1 MAGLPHPVALDA
13 AQMTNPDRNAAIWF
27 APDGYDPKAKGI
39 NGRRVAGESFLRGFF
54 RNADVAEFVCLSHG
68 QTDAGV
74 FAEFARREGVT
85 KPLRGVK
92 LEGQGA
98 IAPLGTVSFPSPNYA
113 AECWR
118 RAPLGGTALS
128 ICGIT
133 HTTAT
138 KAVMQGMVDL
148 RMSPQ
153 MPWDAV
159 ICTSAAVKD
168 SMDVQMALTDA
179 FIQHRFGK
187 GAVPPRPMFPVIPLG
202 VTVADF
208 TPDPAAGR
216 ALRDQLGIE
225 ADDTVAALIARLTP
239 HEKFDPLPLFIAM
252 QQAQRVLRATGLGG
266 RLHLVLCGIFR
277 DDYGRRVFDQ
287 GARAL
292 MPDVGYHILDGADAA
307 LRRATL
313 SSADMFL
320 FPIDNLQETFGL
332 APIEAMAAGLPVI
345 VSDWDGLKDT
355 VTPEVGFRIPTEMV
369 KPDSVTYL
377 AQRHLGGT
385 DSYVQYISQMSALTS
400 IDVPKMTEALVALSL
415 NPDLRA
421 RMGAAGR
428 ARAEAVYDWS
438 RIVPRMQDLW
448 AEQSAMRRAARP
460 EAYPRM
466 NAALLPVGPSPSF
479 LFRSYP
485 TAMMAAEGRRFVAVP
500 LDGRPDVAE
509 TLAIR
514 DYEGIKRIFE
524 TRDRICAVA
533 AAVAATGAGGAT
545 LADLVQ
551 ATGLQARAIEKVLVW
566 LLKYDF
572 IRG

>member
-1 MAGLPHPVALDA
+1 MS
-13 AQMTNPDRNAAIWF
+13 NPDRNAAIWF

-54 RNADVAEFVCLSHG
+54 RNADVDEFVCLAHG
-68 QTDAGV
+68 VSDAEV

-85 KPLRGVK
+85 KPLRGIK
-92 LEGQGA
+92 LEAEAG
-98 IAPLGTVSFPSPNYA
+98 IAPLSTVSFPSPNFA

-138 KAVMQGMVDL
+138 KAVMQGMFDL

-153 MPWDAV
+153 MAWDAV
-159 ICTSAAVKD
+159 ICTSASVKD

-187 GAVPPRPMFPVIPLG
+187 EAVPPRPMFPVIPLG
-202 VTVADF
+202 VTVSDF
-208 TPDPAAGR
+208 APDAAAGR

-225 ADDTVAALIARLTP
+225 ADDTVAAIIARLTP

-252 QQAQRVLRATGLGG
+252 QDAQRVMRATGMGG

-277 DDYGRRVFDQ
+277 DDYGRRVFDA

-292 MPDVGYHILDGADAA
+292 MPDVGYHILDGADAG

-313 SSADMFL
+313 SGADMFL

-345 VSDWDGLKDT
+345 VSDWDGMKDT

-369 KPDSVTYL
+369 RPDQVTYL
-377 AQRHLGGT
+377 GQRHLGGT

-400 IDVPKMTEALVALSL
+400 IDVPKMTEALVALAL

-421 RMGAAGR
+421 RMGAAGK

-448 AEQSAMRRAARP
+448 AEQTAMRRAARP
-460 EAYPRM
+460 EDHPRM
-466 NAALLPVGPSPSF
+466 NAAMLPVAPSPSF

-485 TAMMAAEGRRFVAVP
+485 TALMTAEGRRFVATS
-500 LDGRPDVAE
+500 LGARPDVAE

-514 DYEGIKRIFE
+514 DYEGVKRIFE
-524 TRDRICAVA
+524 SRERIAAVA
-533 AAVAATGAGGAT
+533 AAVAATGEAGAT
-545 LADLVQ
+545 LDDIAR
-551 ATGLQARAIEKVLVW
+551 ATGQPPRVVERVLIW

-572 IRG
+572 VRG